1 MTTDLVLGKIAAVNG
16 TTATVRLGDDIAGRE
31 NRPARE
37 HTVVNSAAVGSL
49 VKIKV
54 EKLVLFGSVG
64 RISPRGPGDVIE
76 AEISFIGEGAVS
88 DSGELTEF
96 RRGVSRYPFPGDDV
110 YGTSYDDWA
119 RIFRPDGKSTIP
131 LGIVHP
137 TVDITALL
145 SLDQLLS
152 KHFAVLGST
161 GVGKS
166 TSVAALLHKVLEAA
180 PNGHVVL
187 IDPHGEYA
195 SAFRTNS
202 IHLDVDSLKLPYWL
216 MNFEEHAEAFL
227 TGEGSSRE
235 RDRDILGKC
244 LLTVRQKNYLNIKID
259 KVTADSPIPYFISD
273 LLEELEKEAGKLEK
287 AADASRYIR
296 LKLKIEEMV
305 RDPRYGFMFGD
316 NLITDSMGDL
326 LSTILRIPT
335 QAKPLTIIDVSG
347 MPSEIVSVVVAMIAR
362 LVFDYSIWSRGE
374 RQVPI
379 LLVCEEAQRYLPRE
393 DSVMKPAAQ
402 RNFERIAKEGRKHGI
417 SLGLIS
423 QRPSDLSESVLSQ
436 CGTLLVLRL
445 TTERDQNFIKSAVP
459 DWAHGVVSSIS
470 SLRNRECIVFG
481 EAVPIPVRVGIAF
494 LEESRRPSSN
504 DPRFT
509 EAWNAP
515 QDADGMVG
523 RVIQRWRNQR
533 HELE

>member
-1 MTTDLVLGKIAAVNG
+1 MLGKIAAVNG
-16 TTATVRLGDDIAGRE
+16 TTATLRLSEDVTGRG
-31 NRPARE
+31 NTADRE
-37 HTVVNSAAVGSL
+37 HTVVNSVAIGSL

-54 EKLVLFGSVG
+54 EELVLLASVG
-64 RISPRGPGDVIE
+64 RIAPRGTADIIE
-76 AEISFIGEGAVS
+76 AEVSFIGEGKLS
-88 DSGELTEF
+88 DTGSLVDF
-96 RRGVSRYPFPGDDV
+96 RRGVSRYPFPGDAV

-119 RIFRPDGKSTIP
+119 RIFRPDGKSTIT
-131 LGIVHP
+131 LGTVHP
-137 TVDITALL
+137 TSDITA
-145 SLDQLLS
+145 SLNLDLLLS

-195 SAFRTNS
+195 SAFRGKS
-202 IHLDVDSLKLPYWL
+202 IHLDVETLKLPFWL

-227 TGEGSSRE
+227 TGEGSSRD

-273 LLEELEKEAGKLEK
+273 LLEELEREAGKLEK
-287 AADASRYIR
+287 SGDASRYIR

-316 NLITDSMGDL
+316 AMVTDTMGDL

-335 QAKPLTIIDVSG
+335 DGKPLTIIDVSG

-362 LVFDYSIWSRGE
+362 LVFDYSIWSRAE
-374 RQVPI
+374 RQIPI
-379 LLVCEEAQRYLPRE
+379 LLICEEAQRYLPRE
-393 DSVMKPAAQ
+393 DSAMKPAAQ

-481 EAVPIPVRVGIAF
+481 EAVPIPVRVGIEF
-494 LEESRRPSSN
+494 LEESRRPSSS
-504 DPRFT
+504 DPEFT
-509 EAWNAP
+509 SAWNAP
-515 QDADGMVG
+515 QSAPGLVS

>member
-1 MTTDLVLGKIAAVNG
+1 VTETALGKIIAVGG
-16 TTATVRLGDDIAGRE
+16 TTATIRLNATLLDGAAASSQS
-31 NRPARE
+31 P
-37 HTVVNSAAVGSL
+37 TVATRAAVGSL
-49 VKIKV
+49 VKIKADN
-54 EKLVLFGSVG
+54 LMLFGSIG
-64 RISPRGPGDVIE
+64 RVAPNGQSID
-76 AEISFIGEGAVS
+76 AEISFIGEGLVGAT
-88 DSGELTEF
+88 GELSDF
-96 RRGVSRYPFPGDDV
+96 RRGVSRYPFPGDAV
-110 YGTSYDDWA
+110 YATSHDDWT
-119 RIFRPDGKSTIP
+119 RIFRPDGSSTITF
-131 LGIVHP
+131 GTIHP
-137 TVDITALL
+137 TADITATLNLDLL
-145 SLDQLLS
+145 LG

-166 TSVAALLHKVLEAA
+166 TSVAQLLHKILAAA

-195 SAFRTNS
+195 SAFKENS
-202 IHLDVDSLKLPYWL
+202 IHLDVEALKLPYWL

-244 LLTVRQKNYLNIKID
+244 LLTVRQKNYLNIQID
-259 KVTADSPIPYFISD
+259 KVTADSPIPYFMSD
-273 LLEELEKEAGKLEK
+273 LLEELEKEAGRLEK

-296 LKLKIEEMV
+296 LKLKIEEV
-305 RDPRYGFMFGD
+305 CRDPRYAFMFGD
-316 NLITDSMGDL
+316 RLMGDSMSEM

-335 QAKPLTIIDVSG
+335 EGKPLTIIDVSG

-362 LVFDYSIWSRGE
+362 LVFDYSIWSRAE
-374 RQVPI
+374 RQTPI

-393 DSVMKPAAQ
+393 DSALKPAAQ

-436 CGTLLVLRL
+436 CGTLFVLRL

-481 EAVPIPVRVGIAF
+481 EAVPIPIRVAIDF
-494 LEESRRPSSN
+494 LEENRRPSSN
-504 DPRFT
+504 DPLFT
-509 EAWNAP
+509 AAWNAP
-515 QDADGMVG
+515 QEVDGMIG
-523 RVIQRWRNQR
+523 RIITRWRNQR
-533 HELE
+533 HEMD

>member
-1 MTTDLVLGKIAAVNG
+1 MTTDQVLGTIAAVNG
-16 TTATVRLGDDIAGRE
+16 TTATIRLSDAVTRRE
-31 NRPARE
+31 SPQAKE
-37 HTVVNSAAVGSL
+37 HTVVDSAAIGSM
-49 VKIKV
+49 VKIPAGD
-54 EKLVLFGSVG
+54 LVLLASIG
-64 RISPRGPGDVIE
+64 RIAPNGTAVE
-76 AEISFIGEGAVS
+76 AEVSFIGEGKVS
-88 DSGELTEF
+88 GDGGLVDF
-96 RRGVSRYPFPGDDV
+96 RRGVSRYPFPGDPV
-110 YGTSYDDWA
+110 HGTSLEDWA
-119 RIFRPDGKSTIP
+119 RIFRPDGKSTIT

-137 TVDITALL
+137 TSDITATLN
-145 SLDQLLS
+145 LDMLLS

-195 SAFRTNS
+195 AAFKGKS
-202 IHLDVDSLKLPYWL
+202 IHLGVETLKLPYWL

-227 TGEGSSRE
+227 TGEGASRDQ
-235 RDRDILGKC
+235 DRDILGKC
-244 LLTVRQKNYLNIKID
+244 LLAVRQKNYLNIRIE

-287 AADASRYIR
+287 TADASRYIR

-305 RDPRYGFMFGD
+305 RDPRYGFMFSD
-316 NLITDSMGDL
+316 AQMNDSMGDL

-335 QAKPLTIIDVSG
+335 QSKPLTILDVSG
-347 MPSEIVSVVVAMIAR
+347 MPSEIVGVIVAMMAR
-362 LVFDYSIWSRGE
+362 IVFDYSIWSRNE
-374 RQVPI
+374 KQVPI

-393 DSVMKPAAQ
+393 DGPNKPAAQ

-470 SLRNRECIVFG
+470 ALRNRECIVFG
-481 EAVPIPVRVGIAF
+481 EAVPLPVRVGIEF
-494 LEESRRPSSN
+494 LEESRRPSSS
-504 DPRFT
+504 DPEF
-509 EAWNAP
+509 AASWNAP
-515 QDADGMVG
+515 QNVDGMVA
-523 RVIQRWRNQR
+523 RVIRRWRNQR
-533 HELE
+533 HDD